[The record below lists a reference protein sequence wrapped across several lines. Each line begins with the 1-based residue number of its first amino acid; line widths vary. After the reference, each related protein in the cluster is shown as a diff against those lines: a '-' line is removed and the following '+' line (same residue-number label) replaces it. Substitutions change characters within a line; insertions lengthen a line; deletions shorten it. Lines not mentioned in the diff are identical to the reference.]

1 VADRRGHRW
10 AWAGALAWAALLFA
24 LSATPGDADGFD
36 WPLLSLPGADK
47 VAHAGLYAVLGGLLR
62 LASGRTGLAVA
73 WAGAYGVSDEVHQA
87 FVPGRSPDP
96 LDWLADVV
104 GAWVG
109 ATLVAGAARRARRRT
124 VE

>member
-1 VADRRGHRW
+1 MVDRHACRW
-10 AWAGALAWAALLFA
+10 AWAGAIAWATLLFV
-24 LSATPGDADGFD
+24 LSATPGDAAGFD
-36 WPLLSLPGADK
+36 WPFLDFAGADK
-47 VAHAGLYAVLGGLLR
+47 VAHAARYAVLGGLVR
-62 LASGRTGLAVA
+62 LATGRTGVAVA

-96 LDWLADVV
+96 LDWLADVF

-109 ATLVAGAARRARRRT
+109 AALVARAVRRARRRT

>member
-1 VADRRGHRW
+1 VVDARGRRW
-10 AWAGALAWAALLFA
+10 AWAAAIAWAALLFA
-24 LSATPGDADGFD
+24 LSATPGDPDGFD
-36 WPLLSLPGADK
+36 WPLLSFPGADK
-47 VAHAGLYAVLGGLLR
+47 VAHAALYAVLGATLR
-62 LASGRTGLAVA
+62 LATGRTGLAVV

-96 LDWLADVV
+96 WDWLADVV

-109 ATLVAGAARRARRRT
+109 ATVVARAARRAPRRT

>member
-1 VADRRGHRW
+1 MTRTASAQPTDRSRLRRTHERG
-10 AWAGALAWAALLFA
+10 AYDSAA
-24 LSATPGDADGFD
+24 
-36 WPLLSLPGADK
+36 
-47 VAHAGLYAVLGGLLR
+47 LYAVLGGLLR
-62 LASGRTGLAVA
+62 LATGRTGAAVA

-96 LDWLADVV
+96 LDWLADAF

-109 ATLVAGAARRARRRT
+109 AALVARAVRRARRRT